1 MLIYNHTLL
10 QHLIMKIIQDLESI
24 LFNSPN
30 SVDAKEVNDAVQSY
44 LSTVQ
49 AYAEID
55 GAIVVLSDL
64 VHLRSYICVG
74 MLGAQFGFAPDVS
87 GFTHINSIWEDD
99 IYSRIHPDD
108 LFQKYILELKYCHFL
123 KNCASEERSR
133 YSTYS
138 RIRMM
143 TTAGDYQYVS
153 HSTVYRY
160 DSSGETLL
168 FGTCLY
174 GVSLSQGEVD
184 GIGGRILDKRT
195 GLAVE
200 YKRYND
206 CSDMLSSREKEV
218 LSHIKMGHLSKEIA
232 DFLGISLNTVNRHR
246 QNILHKIGVNNSFE
260 AIKIAEVMDL
270 I

>member
-1 MLIYNHTLL
+1 
-10 QHLIMKIIQDLESI
+10 MKIIHDLESI
-24 LFNSPN
+24 LLNTPN
-30 SVDAKEVNDAVQSY
+30 SVDTEEVNGAIKSY
-44 LSTVQ
+44 LSTVK

-64 VHLRSYICVG
+64 VHLKSYVCVG
-74 MLGAQFGFAPDVS
+74 ELGSQFGFSPDVS
-87 GFTHINSIWEDD
+87 EFTQIDSIWEDD

-123 KNCASEERSR
+123 KHCASDERSR

-143 TTAGDYQYVS
+143 NTAGVYQYVN
-153 HSTVYRY
+153 HSAVYRY
-160 DSSGETLL
+160 DSTGEILL

-174 GVSLSQGEVD
+174 RVSSSQREVD

-206 CSDMLSSREKEV
+206 CSDLLSAREKEI
-218 LSHIKMGHLSKEIA
+218 LSHIRRGHLSKEIA
-232 DFLGISLNTVNRHR
+232 DVLGISLNTVNRHR
-246 QNILHKIGVNNSFE
+246 QNILQKIGVNNSFE
-260 AIKIAEVMDL
+260 AIKIAEVMDM